1 MDCKLL
7 HFSAIFKYLTL
18 FHSRIR
24 ISGSASFYRSGSTK
38 MMGLLLRNTLLK
50 YFMFNFKGMGTLLKI
65 LHLSYSFGQKCS
77 KLGTFTVKGLKIQ
90 KRE

>member
-1 MDCKLL
+1 MQ
-7 HFSAIFKYLTL
+7 
-18 FHSRIR
+18 
-24 ISGSASFYRSGSTK
+24 SFE
-38 MMGLLLRNTLLK
+38 
-50 YFMFNFKGMGTLLKI
+50 KGMGTLLKI

>member
-1 MDCKLL
+1 MALAPIY
-7 HFSAIFKYLTL
+7 FVAIAPAAVTP
-18 FHSRIR
+18 
-24 ISGSASFYRSGSTK
+24 
-38 MMGLLLRNTLLK
+38 TLLAQAMIPK
-50 YFMFNFKGMGTLLKI
+50 ATLQSDNKGMGTLLKI